1 MKESK
6 TDTAEAYPTWTQCLY
21 KSTAEAYPTWT
32 HCLNETNTKAFKA
45 ARLQGRVPHLCTL
58 NLQGGNSRDLTYLRR
73 AAPYWL
79 QNWKRWTAFN
89 RTHAL
94 CSFTTPRMNFS
105 VPRIRIN
112 HIRFLFILLPW
123 FSIHSSLPNQ
133 SILHPIRSLTT
144 KLMDLSSLAQG
155 ETCLTE
161 TQRRSKGVSKRHYDE
176 TTCSLTTQTLNLSDV
191 AQK

>member
-1 MKESK
+1 MNYKLS
-6 TDTAEAYPTWTQCLY
+6 CLRQL
-21 KSTAEAYPTWT
+21 EI
-32 HCLNETNTKAFKA
+32 CLWWN
-45 ARLQGRVPHLCTL
+45 LQRIT
-58 NLQGGNSRDLTYLRR
+58 QGGNNRELTYLRR

-94 CSFTTPRMNFS
+94 CSFTTQRMNLS
-105 VPRIRIN
+105 VPRFRIN

-144 KLMDLSSLAQG
+144 KLMDLRSLAQG
-155 ETCLTE
+155 ETCLRE
-161 TQRRSKGVSKRHYDE
+161 TQRRSKGVSERHYDE